1 VFFNNLLEK
10 GEIMVSPGELQSC
23 GFFRDFPDSFLAP
36 LANLCQEETFQDEER
51 IFREGEEATKVY
63 ILMEGTVTLQMQLK
77 QHHHV
82 IVGTIEE
89 RGELFGWS
97 ALVASK
103 RYGASVQCLGKSSVL
118 SLKGEALE
126 KLFEDNPLLGLHF
139 MKKIAGLIDRR
150 LIALRQRLVS
160 SLS

>member
-1 VFFNNLLEK
+1 
-10 GEIMVSPGELQSC
+10 MVSPGELKSC
-23 GFFRDFPDSFLAP
+23 SFFRDFPDSFLP
-36 LANLCQEETFQDEER
+36 KLAQLCQEETFQNEEYV
-51 IFREGEEATKVY
+51 FREGEEAKKVY
-63 ILMEGTVTLQMQLK
+63 ILMEGTVTLQIQLK
-77 QHHHV
+77 QYHHV

-97 ALVASK
+97 ALVESK
-103 RYGASVQCLGKSSVL
+103 CYSASVQCLGKSKVL
-118 SLKGEALE
+118 SLQGEELE
-126 KLFEDNPLLGLHF
+126 RLFEDDPPLGLHF